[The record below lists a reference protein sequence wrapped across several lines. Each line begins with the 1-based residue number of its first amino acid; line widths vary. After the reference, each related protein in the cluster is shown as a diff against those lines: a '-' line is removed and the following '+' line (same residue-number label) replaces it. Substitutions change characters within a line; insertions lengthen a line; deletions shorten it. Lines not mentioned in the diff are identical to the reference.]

1 MRTSSFLVALFAGL
15 FALFAVGPAP
25 ERALTLQL
33 GVESAEARPGGRG
46 GGFKGRAHMR
56 PKGARSRPANRAR
69 PRPGSRPRPSTR
81 PNRPRPSTRPVA
93 GTRPG
98 AGNRP
103 GNRPGAGNRPGNR
116 PGAGNR
122 PGNRPG
128 AGNRP
133 GNRPGAR
140 PPGNRP
146 GARPPG
152 NRPGNRP
159 GYRPGRP
166 RPPGYRPPGYR
177 PPHWRPPAWRPP
189 AYRPPFAR
197 PPHWRWGSY
206 YYYPRWGWYFTA
218 ALASSTLVYVATLP
232 REKEC
237 EQIRSE
243 GETMYVCDGV
253 LYRSTVYQDEQVFE
267 IVSEP
272 EEVIDAGD
280 AGGVSESYAAQ
291 GSVLQLTSP
300 RMRGDDVLA
309 LQRELSARGY
319 PVGAPDGV
327 FGPATDRAL
336 RAFQEDNELAPSGVL
351 TEQTAAALG
360 F

>member
-1 MRTSSFLVALFAGL
+1 MRASPIFA
-15 FALFAVGPAP
+15 ALFAVIFAIFAFGPAP
-25 ERALTLQL
+25 ERVVTL
-33 GVESAEARPGGRG
+33 GVSVDSAEARPGGRG

-56 PKGARSRPANRAR
+56 PKGARARPANRAR
-69 PRPGSRPRPSTR
+69 PRPGNRARPSTR
-81 PNRPRPSTRPVA
+81 PNRPRPSTRPNRPVA
-93 GTRPG
+93 E
-98 AGNRP
+98 NRP

-116 PGAGNR
+116 PGTGNR
-122 PGNRPG
+122 PGNRPI

-133 GNRPGAR
+133 A
-140 PPGNRP
+140 
-146 GARPPG
+146 
-152 NRPGNRP
+152 NRP

-189 AYRPPFAR
+189 AYRPPYPR

-218 ALASSTLVYVATLP
+218 ALATSTFVYVATLP

-237 EQIRSE
+237 EEIRSE

-253 LYRSTVYQDEQVFE
+253 LYRSSVYQDEQVYE

-280 AGGVSESYAAQ
+280 QGGVSESYAAQ

-319 PVGAPDGV
+319 QLGTPDGV

-336 RAFQEDNELAPSGVL
+336 RSFQEDNDLAPSGVL
-351 TEQTAAALG
+351 TEQTATALG